1 MRTNLICI
9 ISCVLCSIS
18 VNAQERILLDL
29 DGKPVMFQE
38 RNDIEFRGSLSG
50 QTYARFCDLINEDIF
65 GYYDIEDC
73 ETALL
78 KEEFSNSQ
86 EGKKLAMQLSE
97 LKESICSDGIYYIFP
112 FYSNRGY
119 KKEYNLK
126 TDAFDFEYVVDDNS
140 FISLPGYINFPD
152 CAFKT
157 SKIHQSVYESEWYN
171 YPGKYS
177 YHTTISI
184 PIPKTTAL
192 LVEKNIDDAALVVSF
207 DSPRAKK
214 NPLIPLFDIV
224 TGVATNF
231 MIININT
238 NEIYYSLDKNKLK
251 ELQVRQE
258 KERQLKLAQERERQR
273 QIEER
278 QRKEREEAERKA
290 LERRAKIDVF
300 LAERADTTYSIE
312 FANRSKYNQDK
323 ELLSKA
329 IASAVEQFNPQDL
342 DLTVKDSVYIDFMGH
357 ISHTLAISGTPEI
370 SGLENAVRK
379 QIEQSRI
386 SPMSIKVPGTDTTCT
401 VTSADFY
408 LLDYKIFTESSALNL
423 KKTKSAVSVKSGD
436 RQFYQKNKSGIDT
449 YLSKG
454 NGIYKVD
461 ATVKTTNGKRDTD
474 VSINKFRNIN
484 PAYTIGYHYAPFAPV
499 GFAFGINNI
508 RNSNWGA
515 FIKLGGKEASSPEGD
530 IYEVPEPSNKYV
542 GGFYLTLGATCS
554 VSKYGYLYAGI
565 GGANRTDKNV
575 WQEGSTIHMDGR
587 NTGGFNIEA
596 GVIIRP
602 VKWVGISVG
611 YNYIAGKS
619 SYSGINIGAVLFLQK
634 GDFR

>member
-1 MRTNLICI
+1 MKTYLICI
-9 ISCVLCSIS
+9 ISCILCSIS
-18 VNAQERILLDL
+18 INAQEKVLLDL
-29 DGKPVMFQE
+29 DEKPVMFQE

-86 EGKKLAMQLSE
+86 EGKKLSMQLSE
-97 LKESICSDGIYYIFP
+97 LKESICSDDIYYIFP

-126 TDAFDFEYVVDDNS
+126 TGAFDFEYVVDDNS

-152 CAFKT
+152 CALKT
-157 SKIHQSVYESEWYN
+157 SKIHQRVYESEWYN

-290 LERRAKIDVF
+290 RERRSKINVF
-300 LAERADTTYSIE
+300 LAERTDTTYSIE
-312 FANRSKYNQDK
+312 SANRSKYNQDK

-329 IASAVEQFNPQDL
+329 IASAVEQFNPQNL
-342 DLTVKDSVYIDFMGH
+342 DLTVKDSVYIDFMGNIKH
-357 ISHTLAISGTPEI
+357 SIAVSGTPEI

-379 QIEQSRI
+379 QMEQSRMT
-386 SPMSIKVPGTDTTCT
+386 PMSIKVPGTDTTCT

-408 LLDYKIFTESSALNL
+408 LLDYRIFTESSALNL

-461 ATVKTTNGKRDTD
+461 AIVKNTNGKRDTD

-530 IYEVPEPSNKYV
+530 IYEVPEYSNKYV

-565 GGANRTDKNV
+565 GGANRADKNV
-575 WQEGSTIHMDGR
+575 WQEGSTIHLDGR

-619 SYSGINIGAVLFLQK
+619 SYGGINIGAVLFLQK